1 MIQVLFVDLQLIEMT
16 SKNFT
21 TFSKNH
27 DIPREINVRL
37 DNDPV
42 MENPKIKR
50 CRFMCYILTHSTF

>member
-1 MIQVLFVDLQLIEMT
+1 MMIQVLFVDLQLVEMT
-16 SKNFT
+16 SKNFANFT
-21 TFSKNH
+21 KNH

-50 CRFMCYILTHSTF
+50 

>member
-21 TFSKNH
+21 NFSKNH

-50 CRFMCYILTHSTF
+50 